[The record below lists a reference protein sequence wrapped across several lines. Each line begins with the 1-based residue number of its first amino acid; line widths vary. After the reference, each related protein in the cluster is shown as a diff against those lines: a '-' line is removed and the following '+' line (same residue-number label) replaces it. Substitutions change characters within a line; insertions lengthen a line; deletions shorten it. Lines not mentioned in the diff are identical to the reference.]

1 VLSTC
6 LAVALAA
13 SPALKVAVPGF
24 TFVNLEPR
32 LGEVFLDRFVNVVAQ
47 QGVQVTS
54 EKDIKQVLGLERQ
67 KALLGCDQQD
77 CAIELAG
84 ALGVDAILVGS
95 LARVGRS
102 YTVNLRAIRTGT
114 GAQLVTATERVDSED
129 ALQNWLDQQARA
141 LPGQLRL
148 ALGLPADE
156 ATTGTSNVA
165 RWIPGIIGGLAL
177 IGGGVSL
184 GLSVGEADRLRNGHL
199 VEPDI
204 TTAAT
209 TGNVEQTLGVIGLA
223 AGGALLA
230 TSVIWVL
237 VAPASAVQVSAAP
250 TRDGFALGVI
260 GAFP

>member
-6 LAVALAA
+6 LALALAA
-13 SPALKVAVPGF
+13 SPTLKVALPGF
-24 TFVNLEPR
+24 SFVNLEPR
-32 LGEVFLDRFVNVVAQ
+32 LGDVFLDRFVNVLAQ

-67 KALLGCDQQD
+67 KALLGCEQQD

-84 ALGVDAILVGS
+84 ALGVDAIVVGS

-114 GAQLVTATERVDSED
+114 GAQLVTATERVDSEE
-129 ALQNWLDQQARA
+129 ALQDWLDQQART
-141 LPGQLRL
+141 LPAQLRL
-148 ALGLPADE
+148 ALGQPGDKAQ
-156 ATTGTSNVA
+156 AGTSPLV
-165 RWIPGIIGGLAL
+165 RWLPGIVGGLAL

-184 GLSVGEADRLRNGHL
+184 GLSAGQADRLKNGHL
-199 VEPDI
+199 IEPAI
-204 TTAAT
+204 TDAAT
-209 TGNVEQTLGVIGLA
+209 TGNLEQTLGVVGLA

-230 TSVIWVL
+230 TSIIWAL
-237 VAPASAVQVSAAP
+237 VAPSSAVQVSAAP
-250 TRDGFALGVI
+250 THDGFALGVI